1 MAAGQVSL
9 LVSKELWHSYVLRLS
24 NTCEEQSC
32 LWSFFLVYVVEENT
46 SLGVGMDG
54 FFCKV
59 RGYTASLVFIRS
71 VAVVVCDATFR
82 SNH

>member
-1 MAAGQVSL
+1 MAFICPETQQYLRGTIISL
-9 LVSKELWHSYVLRLS
+9 V
-24 NTCEEQSC
+24 
-32 LWSFFLVYVVEENT
+32 FFLVYVVEENT

-59 RGYTASLVFIRS
+59 RGYTASLVFPDS
-71 VAVVVCDATFR
+71 VAVVVCDAAFR